1 MTDREE
7 CCFAEEACKAVGKI
21 QVCLSVKAP
30 ARERLPDNQNRKY
43 VKWPSTVC
51 ARDLSAHETRG
62 MKIQVQLWL

>member
-7 CCFAEEACKAVGKI
+7 GCFAEEACMAVGRN
-21 QVCLSVKAP
+21 QVCLSAEAP
-30 ARERLPDNQNRKY
+30 VRERLRDNRNGKY